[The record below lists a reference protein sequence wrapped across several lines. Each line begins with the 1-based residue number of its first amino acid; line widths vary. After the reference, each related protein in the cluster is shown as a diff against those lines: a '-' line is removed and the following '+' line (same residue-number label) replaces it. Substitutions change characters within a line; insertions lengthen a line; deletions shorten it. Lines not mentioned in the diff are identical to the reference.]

1 MMDEQE
7 LNYHMKALAG
17 FMEVLKEQEKVFEE
31 QTAKL
36 RAQID
41 QHKEI
46 LKAEFLIRKESAQS
60 EWLVVSYRKGAVRW
74 DSAGLKAY
82 AKTHPEL
89 KVYQKTGEPTIAFSL
104 PKKEDDALVTME
116 ERDGKAEM

>member
-1 MMDEQE
+1 MNAEELENTMEALGRMLQLKKQKEAEFELQTKE
-7 LNYHMKALAG
+7 LNDTI
-17 FMEVLKEQEKVFEE
+17 EELKN
-31 QTAKL
+31 KL
-36 RAQID
+36 RPIF
-41 QHKEI
+41 
-46 LKAEFLIRKESAQS
+46 LKTQESAQS

-89 KVYQKTGEPTIAFSL
+89 KVYQKVGEPTIAFSL

-116 ERDGKAEM
+116 ERDGKEA

>member
-1 MMDEQE
+1 MDEQE

-31 QTAKL
+31 QTANL

-89 KVYQKTGEPTIAFSL
+89 KVYQKVGEPTIAFSL

-116 ERDGKAEM
+116 ERDGKEA

>member
-1 MMDEQE
+1 MTDKELENTMEALGRMLQLKKQKEAEFELQTKE
-7 LNYHMKALAG
+7 LNDTI
-17 FMEVLKEQEKVFEE
+17 EELKN
-31 QTAKL
+31 KL
-36 RAQID
+36 RPI
-41 QHKEI
+41 
-46 LKAEFLIRKESAQS
+46 FLRTQESAQS

-104 PKKEDDALVTME
+104 PKKEEETLVTME
-116 ERDGKAEM
+116 ERDGKEA